1 MIYVNHKCFST
12 LCSWLF
18 DSRLWLTLFCPCP
31 PPYCWRTLR
40 CRCSRPCGQ
49 LCENDGME
57 RYVRSFWLYFGNIN
71 SQNHYFKES
80 SMIHPKTA
88 PSWPSY
94 PVLPEVRLAG
104 VRILPPSVFPQAGVV
119 VSPEGVVREVLN
131 VTPSVRP
138 SLPSLRED

>member
-1 MIYVNHKCFST
+1 MICVNHKCFST

-18 DSRLWLTLFCPCP
+18 DSRLWLTLFCLCP
-31 PPYCWRTLR
+31 PPCYWHTLR

-57 RYVRSFWLYFGNIN
+57 RYVRSFRLYFGQKN
-71 SQNHYFKES
+71 SQSHRLKES
-80 SMIHPKTA
+80 T
-88 PSWPSY
+88 PSSY
-94 PVLPEVRLAG
+94 PVLPEVGLAG

-138 SLPSLRED
+138 SLSSFRED

>member
-1 MIYVNHKCFST
+1 MMYVNKCFST

-18 DSRLWLTLFCPCP
+18 DSTLWLTLFCLCP
-31 PPYCWRTLR
+31 PPCCWRTLR

-57 RYVRSFWLYFGNIN
+57 RYVRSFRLYFGQKN
-71 SQNHYFKES
+71 SLVSSFKRVV
-80 SMIHPKTA
+80 HPETT
-88 PSWPSY
+88 PSSY

-138 SLPSLRED
+138 SLSSFRED